1 MPKKLRMPKLTE
13 LPVQAADDGHR
24 SRRGQMGWFMR
35 GFAAA
40 SLLFVAAL
48 FFGGYFGS
56 AVANHDDAPGKI
68 IVGK

>member
-13 LPVQAADDGHR
+13 LPLQTADDGHA
-24 SRRGQMGWFMR
+24 SRGARMGWFMR

-40 SLLFVAAL
+40 AILFVAAL

-56 AVANHDDAPGKI
+56 AVANHDGAPRKI